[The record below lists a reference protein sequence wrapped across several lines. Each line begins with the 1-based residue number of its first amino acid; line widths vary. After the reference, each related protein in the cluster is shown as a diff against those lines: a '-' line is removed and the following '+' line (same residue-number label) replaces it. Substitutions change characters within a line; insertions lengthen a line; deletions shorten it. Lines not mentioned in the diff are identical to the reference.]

1 MISQTASGAVV
12 QPAATEN
19 PPADVADAT
28 GTAEATGEAEAN
40 GEAEATGEAEANG
53 AAEATGE
60 AEANGAAGRGAASDR
75 PTSNYDR
82 RLGWLALL
90 LGVAASLVLVGDAAA
105 ERFSPLAGG
114 FAGLL
119 VAIGLVVLAR
129 ARFQGKAPSA
139 AASWLTA
146 IAAGGWIGTR
156 CHDLVLLQFAS
167 GHTEVLD
174 QQWHI
179 GLLQTV
185 MVVLVLGLAGLRRPN
200 SFWLALLVA
209 ATPFAV
215 AAAFTVRHP
224 ELISESSFEF
234 LRSSVEAAAW
244 LAAALV
250 VVAVRAHRSLLGGGP
265 GAVGNYVLGDVLGRG
280 GMGVVY
286 RARHTALDRP
296 AAVKLVSAGVL
307 ASDGST
313 GAESGESRF
322 EREARATA
330 ALRSPHT
337 VELYDYGRAAD
348 GRLYYA
354 MEYLEGLDLEQL
366 VERFGPQPVG
376 RTVHVLTQVCE
387 SLQEAHTRGVVHRDI
402 KASNI
407 FLCQLGSSY
416 DFVKVLD
423 FGLVRPSLSGRDAA
437 RAIGTPAYMAPEIA
451 VEGAA
456 VDGRADIYSL
466 GCVAYWMLT
475 GTEVFPGDDPVGVVA
490 AHIGSEPAPP
500 SQRTEVEIPESVDRL
515 ILRCLAKKPEDRF
528 PDAEGLAE
536 ALQRCVCEGAWGPE
550 QAREWWRLH
559 APDDGADLD
568 VASRL

>member
-1 MISQTASGAVV
+1 MQG
-12 QPAATEN
+12 
-19 PPADVADAT
+19 DVAPNRVET
-28 GTAEATGEAEAN
+28 MN
-40 GEAEATGEAEANG
+40 
-53 AAEATGE
+53 
-60 AEANGAAGRGAASDR
+60 
-75 PTSNYDR
+75 DR

-90 LGVAASLVLVGDAAA
+90 LGVVASLVLVGDAAA

-119 VAIGLVVLAR
+119 VALGLVVLAR

-167 GHTEVLD
+167 GHTEVL
-174 QQWHI
+174 
-179 GLLQTV
+179 
-185 MVVLVLGLAGLRRPN
+185 
-200 SFWLALLVA
+200 
-209 ATPFAV
+209 
-215 AAAFTVRHP
+215 
-224 ELISESSFEF
+224 
-234 LRSSVEAAAW
+234 
-244 LAAALV
+244 
-250 VVAVRAHRSLLGGGP
+250 
-265 GAVGNYVLGDVLGRG
+265 
-280 GMGVVY
+280 
-286 RARHTALDRP
+286 
-296 AAVKLVSAGVL
+296 
-307 ASDGST
+307 
-313 GAESGESRF
+313 
-322 EREARATA
+322 
-330 ALRSPHT
+330 
-337 VELYDYGRAAD
+337 
-348 GRLYYA
+348 
-354 MEYLEGLDLEQL
+354 EYLEGLDLEQL

-451 VEGAA
+451 VEGAS

-528 PDAEGLAE
+528 PDAEGLAA

>member
-1 MISQTASGAVV
+1 M
-12 QPAATEN
+12 
-19 PPADVADAT
+19 
-28 GTAEATGEAEAN
+28 AEATGPTA
-40 GEAEATGEAEANG
+40 ATGPTRATGPVGATGQTGANDATGNG
-53 AAEATGE
+53 ASS
-60 AEANGAAGRGAASDR
+60 AGS
-75 PTSNYDR
+75 TFNYDQR
-82 RLGWLALL
+82 VGWVALL
-90 LGVAASLVLVGDAAA
+90 LGGVASLVLIGDAAA

-114 FAGLL
+114 FAALL
-119 VAIGLVVLAR
+119 VAIGLFVLAR
-129 ARFQGKAPSA
+129 ARFQGKAPA
-139 AASWLTA
+139 AAVSWLTA
-146 IAAGGWIGTR
+146 MAAGGWIGTR
-156 CHDLVLLQFAS
+156 CHDLVLLHFAS
-167 GHTEVLD
+167 GHTEALD
-174 QQWHI
+174 GQWHI
-179 GLLQTV
+179 SLLQTV
-185 MVVLVLGLAGLRRPN
+185 LFVLVIGLAGLRRPN

-215 AAAFTVRHP
+215 AAAFTARHP
-224 ELISESSFEF
+224 ELITESSFEF

-244 LAAALV
+244 LAAALM
-250 VVAVRAHRSLLGGGP
+250 VVAIRARKSLLGNGP
-265 GAVGNYVLGDVLGRG
+265 GAVGNYVLEDVLGRG

-286 RARHTALDRP
+286 RARHIALDRP

-307 ASDGST
+307 EADHTT

-366 VERFGPQPVG
+366 VKRFGPQPVE
-376 RTVHVLTQVCE
+376 RAVHVLTQVCE
-387 SLQEAHTRGVVHRDI
+387 SLQEAHAGGVVHRDI

-423 FGLVRPSLSGRDAA
+423 FGLVRPSQSRGEMATA
-437 RAIGTPAYMAPEIA
+437 VGTPAYMAPEIA
-451 VEGAA
+451 VDGAT

-475 GTEVFPGDDPVGVVA
+475 GTEVFPGDDPVSVVA
-490 AHIGSEPAPP
+490 DHVGAAPAPP
-500 SQRTEVEIPESVDRL
+500 SERTEVDIPESIDRV

-528 PDAEGLAE
+528 PDAEALAA
-536 ALQRCVCEGAWGPE
+536 ALQSCVCEGAWGPE
-550 QAREWWRLH
+550 QAREWWHLH
-559 APDDGADLD
+559 APDDGAALD